1 MSLPEFQRALTAFVA
16 SPELCRA
23 AVANPRRL
31 TEEYDLTEKELNRLL
46 HSAQQPGMKLCWS
59 LHRANR
65 FGPVHA
71 ILPLTCR
78 ALGPNLRR
86 ELDAFWNGAL
96 PEDLQF
102 KSEAERFAAFLQRRA
117 REGRLE
123 LPVVDDLVSFEL
135 AMAELRFMPQLQI
148 RETLERAE
156 TLADATTLVLH
167 PLTRLLH
174 FRHDPERLLATII
187 SEHPIPADLARG
199 DYHLLV
205 DGQGEGIAIRLL
217 DSRLAGILNAF
228 NLGVPP
234 VLDDSEVRSLLDAG
248 LIARWPDKEISSFHR
263 CL

>member
-31 TEEYDLTEKELNRLL
+31 TEEYDLTEKELRRLL

-65 FGPVHA
+65 LGPVHA

-123 LPVVDDLVSFEL
+123 LPVMDDLVSFEL
-135 AMAELRFMPQLQI
+135 AMAELRFMPQRQI
-148 RETLERAE
+148 RETLKCAE

-199 DYHLLV
+199 DYHLLL
-205 DGQGEGIAIRLL
+205 DGRGERIAVRLL
-217 DSRLAGILNAF
+217 DSHLAGILNAF

-234 VLDDSEVRSLLDAG
+234 VLDDSELRSLLDAG
-248 LIARWPDKEISSFHR
+248 LIACWPDKEISSFHR